1 VSAFFILR
9 RLQIKTQV
17 ETDLLIIG
25 GGINGTGIARDAA
38 GRGLSVVL
46 VEQGDLAAGTSSAS
60 SKLVHGGLRYLEQLQ
75 FSLVAEALGE
85 REVLL
90 RTAPHLVRPLRFVMP
105 HVPEVRP
112 AWMIRS
118 GLLLY
123 DWLARR
129 DTLPRSNEVNLL
141 EVPYASA
148 LQPRYTRGYAY
159 SDCCVDDARLVIA
172 NARAAADLGARI
184 LPRTMCFAARRDA
197 SRWRVRLKSAA
208 GESEVSARALVNAA
222 GPWAERVLIEAL
234 QQPAKR
240 LLRLV
245 QGSHIVVPS
254 LYRGEHAYIVQND
267 DRRVIFVCPY
277 EGDYTLIGTTE
288 IDIEGGEIG
297 CQVSPAEV
305 DYLCR
310 AANGYFARQVR
321 PSDVVWS
328 YCGVRALV
336 DDGGANASRVS
347 REYLLRLDGNVAE
360 APLLSVLGGKITTYR
375 RLAERALEKLA
386 PWFQGMAKP
395 WTAGVALAGGELP
408 TGPERYVEDLTTR
421 YPKLPRALLRA
432 LTRRHGSRVP
442 AVLTTSRSV
451 VELGEHYGADLYA
464 REVDY
469 FIEQEWAREAE
480 DVLWRRTKM
489 GLWLSPE
496 QQGKLR
502 AYMARRS
509 MPL

>member
-1 VSAFFILR
+1 
-9 RLQIKTQV
+9 V

-25 GGINGTGIARDAA
+25 GGINGAGIARDAA

-75 FSLVAEALGE
+75 FSLVAEALAE

-105 HVPEVRP
+105 HAPEVRP

-123 DWLARR
+123 DWLARHG
-129 DTLPRSNEVNLL
+129 TLPRSTAVNLSEPL
-141 EVPYASA
+141 YSSA

-159 SDCCVDDARLVIA
+159 SDCWVDDARLVIA
-172 NARAAADLGARI
+172 NTRAAADLGARI
-184 LPRTMCFAARRDA
+184 LPRTLCFTARRDGN
-197 SRWRVRLKSAA
+197 RWRARLKSAA
-208 GESEVSARALVNAA
+208 GESEVSARGLVNAA

-234 QQPAKR
+234 RQPTKS

-245 QGSHIVVPS
+245 QGSHIVVPR
-254 LYRGEHAYIVQND
+254 LYQGEHAFIIQND
-267 DRRVIFVCPY
+267 DRRVIFVYSY

-288 IDIEGGEIG
+288 ADIKGGEIR
-297 CQVSPAEV
+297 CQVTPAEV

-310 AANGYFARQVR
+310 AANRYFALQVR
-321 PSDVVWS
+321 PSDVLWS
-328 YCGVRALV
+328 YCGIRALV
-336 DDGGANASRVS
+336 DDGGANPSRLS
-347 REYLLRLDGNVAE
+347 REYLLRLDGILTE

-375 RLAERALEKLA
+375 RLAERALDKLA
-386 PWFQGMAKP
+386 PWFRGMAKP
-395 WTAGVALAGGELP
+395 WTAGVPLAGGELRA
-408 TGPERYVEDLTTR
+408 GVERYVDDLQTR
-421 YPKLPRALLRA
+421 YAMLPRPLLRA
-432 LTRRHGSRVP
+432 LTQRHGSRVP
-442 AVLTTSRSV
+442 AVLTTARSV
-451 VELGEHYGADLYA
+451 VDLGEHYGADLYA

-469 FIEQEWAREAE
+469 LIEQEWARETE

-489 GLWLSPE
+489 GLRLSPE

-509 MPL
+509 LGL

>member
-1 VSAFFILR
+1 
-9 RLQIKTQV
+9 V

-25 GGINGTGIARDAA
+25 GGINGAGIARDAA

-75 FSLVAEALGE
+75 FSLVAEALAE

-105 HVPEVRP
+105 HAPEVRP
-112 AWMIRS
+112 AWVIRS

-123 DWLARR
+123 DWLARH
-129 DTLPRSNEVNLL
+129 DTLPRSTAVNLSEPL
-141 EVPYASA
+141 YSSA

-159 SDCCVDDARLVIA
+159 SDCWVDDARLVVA

-184 LPRTMCFAARRDA
+184 LPRTLCFAPRRDGN
-197 SRWRVRLKSAA
+197 RWRARLKSAA

-234 QQPAKR
+234 RQPTKS

-254 LYRGEHAYIVQND
+254 VYQGEHAFIIQND
-267 DRRVIFVCPY
+267 DRRVIFVYPY

-288 IDIEGGEIG
+288 ADIKAGEIR
-297 CQVSPAEV
+297 CEVTPAEV

-310 AANGYFARQVR
+310 AANRYFACQIR

-328 YCGVRALV
+328 YCGIRALV
-336 DDGGANASRVS
+336 DDGGANPSRLS
-347 REYLLRLDGNVAE
+347 REYLLRLDGNLTA

-375 RLAERALEKLA
+375 RLAERALDKLA
-386 PWFQGMAKP
+386 PWFRGMAKP
-395 WTAGVALAGGELP
+395 WTAGVPLAGGELP
-408 TGPERYVEDLTTR
+408 AGVDRYVDDLQTR
-421 YPKLPRALLRA
+421 YATVPRPLLHA
-432 LTRRHGSRVP
+432 LTQRHGSRVP
-442 AVLTTSRSV
+442 AVLTTARSV
-451 VELGEHYGADLYA
+451 VDLGEHYGADLYA

-469 FIEQEWAREAE
+469 LIEQEWARETE

-489 GLWLSPE
+489 GLRLSPE

-509 MPL
+509 LAL

>member
-1 VSAFFILR
+1 
-9 RLQIKTQV
+9 V

-25 GGINGTGIARDAA
+25 GGINGAGIARDAA

-85 REVLL
+85 RAVLL
-90 RTAPHLVRPLRFVMP
+90 RTAPHLVRPMRFVMP
-105 HVPEVRP
+105 HAPDVRP

-123 DWLARR
+123 DWLARH
-129 DTLPRSNEVNLL
+129 DTLPRSTEVNLL
-141 EVPYASA
+141 EALYGSA

-159 SDCCVDDARLVIA
+159 SDCWVDDARLVIA

-184 LPRTMCFAARRDA
+184 MPRTMCLAARRDGN
-197 SRWRVRLKSAA
+197 RWRARLKSAA
-208 GESEVSARALVNAA
+208 GESKVSARGLVNAA
-222 GPWAERVLIEAL
+222 GPWAERFLIEAL
-234 QQPAKR
+234 RQPTTS

-254 LYRGEHAYIVQND
+254 LYQGEHAFIIQND
-267 DRRVIFVCPY
+267 DRRVIFVYSY

-288 IDIEGGEIG
+288 ADMKGGEIR
-297 CQVSPAEV
+297 CRVSPAEV

-310 AANGYFARQVR
+310 AANRYFAREVR
-321 PSDVVWS
+321 ASDVIWS

-336 DDGGANASRVS
+336 DNGAGSPSRVS
-347 REYLLRLDGNVAE
+347 REYLLRVDGKLTE

-375 RLAERALEKLA
+375 RLAERAVDKLA
-386 PWFQGMAKP
+386 SWFPGMRRP
-395 WTAGVALAGGELP
+395 WTAGVPLPGGELRMP
-408 TGPERYVEDLTTR
+408 VESYVDDLMTR
-421 YPKLPRALLRA
+421 YPTLSRALLRT
-432 LTRRHGSRVP
+432 LTQRHGSCVP
-442 AVLTTSRSV
+442 AVLAMARNA
-451 VELGEHYGADLYA
+451 EDLGEHYGADLYA

-469 FIEQEWAREAE
+469 FMEQEWAREAE
-480 DVLWRRTKM
+480 DVLWRRTKT
-489 GLWLSPE
+489 GLRLSPE

-502 AYMARRS
+502 AYMARRQ
-509 MPL
+509 LAL